1 MDIQVGDRVTID
13 CMGNVKTIIITTE
26 QEIKQI
32 KENVAIFTNKI
43 LKIERPKYEVVE
55 EKKELLTKEEKA
67 YLKDIIENVNKYSCM
82 KVNTISFRETNNGR
96 LVINCFNN
104 DYCMFE
110 MVIYEKFK
118 NLNKSE
124 RYTLEELGLEEK

>member
-1 MDIQVGDRVTID
+1 MNIQVGDRVTYKNRLKDEII
-13 CMGNVKTIIITTE
+13 TIIVLGASDI
-26 QEIKQI
+26 
-32 KENVAIFTNKI
+32 NKLKNGCREI

-55 EKKELLTKEEKA
+55 EKKELLTEEEKSD
-67 YLKDIIENVNKYSCM
+67 LKAIIENVNKYSCM
-82 KVNTISFRETNNGR
+82 KVNEISFRTTNNGK
-96 LVINCFNN
+96 LIINCFNN

-124 RYTLEELGLEEK
+124 KYTLKELGLEEK

>member
-1 MDIQVGDRVTID
+1 MDIQVGDKVTYKYNGKIKID
-13 CMGNVKTIIITTE
+13 LIENLETIE
-26 QEIKQI
+26 NANKLENEIQ
-32 KENVAIFTNKI
+32 I

-55 EKKELLTKEEKA
+55 EKKELLTEEEKA
-67 YLKDIIENVNKYSCM
+67 DLKDIIENVNKYSCM
-82 KVNTISFRETNNGR
+82 KVNTISFRETNNDK

-124 RYTLEELGLEEK
+124 KYTLKELGLEES

>member
-1 MDIQVGDRVTID
+1 MDVQIGDKIIYEID
-13 CMGNVKTIIITTE
+13 GKRSQTIITDRTSIDFYKDYT
-26 QEIKQI
+26 
-32 KENVAIFTNKI
+32 KI

-55 EKKELLTKEEKA
+55 EKKELLTEEEKSD
-67 YLKDIIENVNKYSCM
+67 LKAIIENVNKYSCM
-82 KVNTISFRETNNGR
+82 KVNEISFRTTNNDK

-124 RYTLEELGLEEK
+124 KYTLEELGLEEN